1 MEADE
6 VEEQD
11 ADVAGEGGEASG
23 LLSAFLK
30 FKAFLVDLAREHV
43 AYGPEAEPREQCAHD
58 DEDESDDGWE
68 KGGAD
73 GRGQGFD
80 DPLIDVAIEID
91 EEEHEEEADAR
102 FDPDIPS

>member
-1 MEADE
+1 MTAL
-6 VEEQD
+6 EEYRTLR
-11 ADVAGEGGEASG
+11 AVIIM
-23 LLSAFLK
+23 
-30 FKAFLVDLAREHV
+30 
-43 AYGPEAEPREQCAHD
+43 
-58 DEDESDDGWE
+58 E

>member
-6 VEEQD
+6 VEEED
-11 ADVAGEGGEASG
+11 ADVTGEGGEASG

-30 FKAFLVDLAREHV
+30 FKALLVDLAREHV
-43 AYGPEAEPREQCAHD
+43 AYGPEAEPREQRAHD
-58 DEDESDDGWE
+58 DEDESDDGRE

-80 DPLIDVAIEID
+80 DPLFDVAIEID